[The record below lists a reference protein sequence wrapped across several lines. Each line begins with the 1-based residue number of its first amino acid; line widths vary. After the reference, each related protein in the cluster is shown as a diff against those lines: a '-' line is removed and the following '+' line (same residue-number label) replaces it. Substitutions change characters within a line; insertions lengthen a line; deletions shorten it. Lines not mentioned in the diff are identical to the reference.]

1 MIFLAGPAAADL
13 MHWSGLTFSDEL
25 GGFNLISV
33 SGSGTSIDPYVIVEE
48 ITGAE
53 PAVLVVRG
61 LSAVFSHGVGAH
73 RLPGFHLIKVAINRT
88 DFAWTSYE
96 LELQEVLWL
105 PSDYLDGL
113 SWDQAV
119 QSVRPFKSDRFSQS
133 VDVREP
139 SDVIRFSEGRVEP
152 GDVVT
157 MRVTL
162 SDPTP
167 AAEFYV
173 LQVPQRLIESARVR

>member
-1 MIFLAGPAAADL
+1 M
-13 MHWSGLTFSDEL
+13 
-25 GGFNLISV
+25 ISV
-33 SGSGTSIDPYVIVEE
+33 SGAGSSIDPYVVVED

-53 PAVLVVRG
+53 PAVLIVRG
-61 LSAVFSHGVGAH
+61 LSDVFPHGVGTH

-119 QSVRPFKSDRFSQS
+119 QSVRPFKSDRFAQS

-139 SDVIRFSEGRVEP
+139 SDVVRFSEGRVEP
-152 GDVVT
+152 GDLVT

-173 LQVPQRLIESARVR
+173 VQVPQRLVESARLR